1 VFAGACIGSD
11 RERLVKLGAEV
22 TTIPLVQRISAVL
35 WPAFL
40 CAGVA
45 TGVFFTFFDPV
56 AILECEGEPPMS
68 RTGAYT
74 LGFFMFWLLCI
85 ASSVGTSYFLLPQ
98 SSRISQPPRPS

>member
-1 VFAGACIGSD
+1 M
-11 RERLVKLGAEV
+11 ERGGESSG
-22 TTIPLVQRISAVL
+22 IPLIQRVSAVL

-56 AILECEGEPPMS
+56 ALLECEGEPPLS
-68 RTGAYT
+68 RMGAYT

-85 ASSVGTSYFLLPQ
+85 ASSVGTSYFLGPQ
-98 SSRISQPPRPS
+98 VRGSSPPAETQ

>member
-1 VFAGACIGSD
+1 LDRGS
-11 RERLVKLGAEV
+11 ESSG
-22 TTIPLVQRISAVL
+22 IPLVQRVSAVL

-40 CAGVA
+40 CAGAA

-56 AILECEGEPPMS
+56 ALLECEGEPPMS

-85 ASSVGTSYFLLPQ
+85 ASSVGTSYFLGPQ
-98 SSRISQPPRPS
+98 ARGSSPPAETQ